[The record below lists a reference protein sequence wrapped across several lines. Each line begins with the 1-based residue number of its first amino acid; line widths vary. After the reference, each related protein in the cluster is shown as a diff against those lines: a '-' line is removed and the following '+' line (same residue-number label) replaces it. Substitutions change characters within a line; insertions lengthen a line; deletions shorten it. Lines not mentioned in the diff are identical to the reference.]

1 MESRPRLRV
10 LSDDQIYAIHQA
22 AMEILWNT
30 GVLVKAP
37 TARELLRRAGAA
49 VDEQTMICRIPSF
62 IVEEALR
69 RAPSSFTVYA
79 RKPEASVRVST
90 CSLHYEPMIGRLNC
104 FDFTQA
110 EGAGPGSAGAAGSAG
125 AGTARRTTLRDVGEL
140 VRLADALPGY
150 HLLHSGAI
158 MPQIDGVPIRA
169 THVHGYLESV
179 RNSSKPIKAT
189 SRERI
194 MAEDCL
200 RMVAAVA
207 GGEEELRRKPYT
219 FTTDNPVAPL
229 HHDRDQMEGA
239 LEFARWGLPID
250 VTSEPQAGATSPVTL
265 AGLLAQQTADV
276 VSGITIIQLANPGN
290 PVWYGTCGSI
300 MDMRVGRIAIG
311 AVEMGL
317 INVASAQIAHFYDIP
332 CRGTASATDSKLLD
346 FQAGY
351 EKTQTLTMAALGGV
365 NKIFYPG
372 TMEGALTVSKE
383 GLVLDHEIIEGVY
396 RTLEGVRVD
405 EATLATGIVAQV
417 GPGGHF
423 LKQRHTMQF
432 VQSEHFLPKLASRQ
446 TRERW
451 MDGGAK
457 TMVDRAREEVLRILA
472 EHRVEP
478 LPPEVE
484 AELERIVREVEAR
497 EAGRA
502 KSE

>member
-1 MESRPRLRV
+1 V
-10 LSDDQIYAIHQA
+10 LSDEQIGQIHQA
-22 AMEILWNT
+22 ALDILRTT

-37 TARELLRRAGAA
+37 AARELLRKAGAR
-49 VDEQTMICRIPSF
+49 VDGESMICRLPADM
-62 IVEEALR
+62 VEEALK
-69 RAPSSFTVYA
+69 RAPAQFTVHA
-79 RKPEASVRVST
+79 RNPKHDVQVST
-90 CSLHYEPMIGRLNC
+90 ERLHYEPMIGRLNC
-104 FDFTQA
+104 FDY
-110 EGAGPGSAGAAGSAG
+110 ES
-125 AGTARRTTLRDVGEL
+125 GTTHRTTLSDVGEL
-140 VRLADALPGY
+140 VRLADALPNY

-158 MPQIDGVPIRA
+158 MPQIEGVPIRA
-169 THVHGYLESV
+169 THAYGYLESV

-189 SRERI
+189 SRERV

-200 RMVAAVA
+200 RMVAVIA
-207 GGEEELRRKPYT
+207 GGEAELKKKPFT
-219 FTTDNPVAPL
+219 FTTDNPVSPL

-239 LEFARWGLPID
+239 LEFARYGLPID

-317 INVASAQIAHFYDIP
+317 INAASAQLAHFYGIP
-332 CRGTASATDSKLLD
+332 CRGTAAATDSKLLD

-351 EKTQTLTMAALGGV
+351 EKTLVLALAALGGV

-383 GLVLDHEIIEGVY
+383 SLVLDDEIAAGVY
-396 RTLEGVRVD
+396 RLLSGVRVE
-405 EATLATGIVAQV
+405 EATLAVKVIDQV

-423 LKQRHTMQF
+423 LKQRHTLQYLTG
-432 VQSEHFLPKLASRQ
+432 EHFLPRLASRQ
-446 TRERW
+446 TREKW
-451 MDGGAK
+451 LEGGARS
-457 TMVDRAREEVLRILA
+457 MADRAHETVEKLLA
-472 EHRVEP
+472 EHKPEP
-478 LPPEVE
+478 LPASAE

-497 EAGRA
+497 EAKRG
-502 KSE
+502 

>member
-1 MESRPRLRV
+1 MTFQPQLRV
-10 LSDDQIYAIHQA
+10 LSEEQINEIHNTA
-22 AMEILWNT
+22 LAILWDT
-30 GVLVKAP
+30 GVQVKAP
-37 TARELLRRAGAA
+37 PALELLRKAGAG
-49 VDEQTMICRIPSF
+49 VDEDTMICRIPASV
-62 IVEEALR
+62 VEQALR
-69 RAPSSFTVYA
+69 QAPSSFTIYA
-79 RKPEASVRVST
+79 RNPTFNVEVST
-90 CSLHYEPMIGRLNC
+90 EALHIEPMIGRLNC
-104 FDFTQA
+104 FDYDSGKTH
-110 EGAGPGSAGAAGSAG
+110 
-125 AGTARRTTLRDVGEL
+125 RTTLQDVADL
-140 VRLADALPGY
+140 VRLADALPCY

-158 MPQIDGVPIRA
+158 MPQIEGVAIRA
-169 THVHGYLESV
+169 THVYGYLESV

-189 SRERI
+189 SRERL

-200 RMVAAVA
+200 RMVAVIA
-207 GGEEELRRKPYT
+207 GGEAALRKKPYT

-229 HHDRDQMEGA
+229 LHDREQMEGA
-239 LEFARWGLPID
+239 LQYARYGQPID

-276 VSGITIIQLANPGN
+276 ISGITIIQLANPGN

-317 INVASAQIAHFYDIP
+317 INVASAQIAHSYGIP

-351 EKTQTLTMAALGGV
+351 EKTLVLTMAALGGV

-383 GLVLDHEIIEGVY
+383 GLVLDSEIIDSVY
-396 RTLEGVRVD
+396 RVLQGVDVN
-405 EATLATGIVAQV
+405 ELTLAKEVIAEV

-432 VQSEHFLPKLASRQ
+432 LQAEHFLPLLADRQ

-451 MDGGAK
+451 EQAGSRNMA
-457 TMVDRAREEVLRILA
+457 DRAHDRVEKLLA
-472 EHRVEP
+472 EHQVEA
-478 LPPEVE
+478 LPADTE
-484 AELERIVREVEAR
+484 AELERIVREVEQR
-497 EAGRA
+497 E
-502 KSE
+502 SERR

>member
-1 MESRPRLRV
+1 MSFRPQLKV
-10 LSDDQIYAIHQA
+10 LSEEQVYAIHQA
-22 AMEILWNT
+22 ALEILWNT

-37 TARELLRRAGAA
+37 VARDLLRRAGAV
-49 VDEQTMICRIPSF
+49 VDEETMICRIPGYV
-62 IVEEALR
+62 VEEALA

-79 RKPEASVRVST
+79 RNPANDVHVTTR
-90 CSLHYEPMIGRLNC
+90 SLHYEPMIGRLNC
-104 FDFTQA
+104 YDYAT
-110 EGAGPGSAGAAGSAG
+110 
-125 AGTARRTTLRDVGEL
+125 GTTHRTTLEDVGHL
-140 VRLADALPGY
+140 VKLADALPHY

-169 THVHGYLESV
+169 THVYGYLESV
-179 RNSSKPIKAT
+179 RNSSKVIKAT

-200 RMVAAVA
+200 RMVAVIA
-207 GGEEELRRKPYT
+207 GGEDELRRKPFT

-239 LEFARWGLPID
+239 LEFAKYGLPID
-250 VTSEPQAGATSPVTL
+250 VTSEPQAGATAPVTL

-276 VSGITIIQLANPGN
+276 ISGITIIQLANPGN

-346 FQAGY
+346 IQAGY
-351 EKTQTLTMAALGGV
+351 EKATVLTMAALGGV

-383 GLVLDHEIIEGVY
+383 SLVIDDEIVGGVY
-396 RTLEGVRVD
+396 RLLEGVDVN
-405 EATLATGIVAQV
+405 EMTLALHVIDRV

-423 LKQRHTMQF
+423 LSQRHTMQF
-432 VQSEHFLPKLASRQ
+432 LKQEQFMPPLGDRQ
-446 TRERW
+446 TREKW
-451 MDGGAK
+451 AEAGSKGVA
-457 TMVDRAREEVLRILA
+457 DRARERVEQILA
-472 EHRVEP
+472 EHQVDP
-478 LPPEVE
+478 LDANVE
-484 AELERIVREVEAR
+484 AELERIVREVELR
-497 EAGRA
+497 NQVFRKKPGF
-502 KSE
+502 SL

>member
-1 MESRPRLRV
+1 LNFQPQLKILSEEQIHEIHRTALSILR
-10 LSDDQIYAIHQA
+10 D
-22 AMEILWNT
+22 T
-30 GVLVKAP
+30 GVQVKAP
-37 TARELLRRAGAA
+37 RALELLRQAGAE
-49 VDEQTMICRIPSF
+49 VDEQTMICRIPSPV
-62 IVEEALR
+62 VEEALR
-69 RAPSSFTVYA
+69 QAPSSFTIYA
-79 RKPEASVRVST
+79 RSPKHNVEVST
-90 CSLHYEPMIGRLNC
+90 EALHIEPMIGRLNC
-104 FDFTQA
+104 FESRSGQTH
-110 EGAGPGSAGAAGSAG
+110 
-125 AGTARRTTLRDVGEL
+125 RTTLEDVADL
-140 VRLADALPGY
+140 VKLADALPCY

-158 MPQIDGVPIRA
+158 MPQIEGVPIRA
-169 THVHGYLESV
+169 THVYGYRESV
-179 RNSSKPIKAT
+179 RNSTKPIKAT

-200 RMVAAVA
+200 RMVAVIA
-207 GGEEELRRKPYT
+207 GGEETLRKKPYT

-229 HHDRDQMEGA
+229 LHDKEQVEGA
-239 LEFARWGLPID
+239 LEYARYGLPID

-276 VSGITIIQLANPGN
+276 ISGITIIQLANPGN

-317 INVASAQIAHFYDIP
+317 INVASAQIAHSYGIP

-351 EKTQTLTMAALGGV
+351 EKTLVLTMAALGGV

-383 GLVLDHEIIEGVY
+383 GLVLDGEIIDSIYRVLRGVQVEE
-396 RTLEGVRVD
+396 L
-405 EATLATGIVAQV
+405 TLAKEVIHSV

-432 VQSEHFLPKLASRQ
+432 LQAEHFLPLLANRQ

-451 MDGGAK
+451 EQGGSRS
-457 TMVDRAREEVLRILA
+457 MVEQAQKRVEQLLA
-472 EHRVEP
+472 EHAVEP
-478 LPPEVE
+478 LPASME
-484 AELERIVREVEAR
+484 AELERIIRDVEKR
-497 EAGRA
+497 EAKGG
-502 KSE
+502 

>member
-1 MESRPRLRV
+1 VEFTPELKV

-37 TARELLRRAGAA
+37 EARKLLRDAGAV
-49 VDEQTMICRIPSF
+49 VDEESLVCRIPSW

-69 RAPSSFTVYA
+69 RAPSRFTVHA
-79 RKPEASVRVST
+79 RNPASSVRVST
-90 CSLHYEPMIGRLNC
+90 RSLHYEPMIGRLNC
-104 FDFTQA
+104 FDY
-110 EGAGPGSAGAAGSAG
+110 ESGS
-125 AGTARRTTLRDVGEL
+125 THRTTLEDVGEL

-158 MPQIDGVPIRA
+158 MPQIEGVPIRA
-169 THVHGYLESV
+169 THVYGYLESA

-189 SRERI
+189 SRERV

-207 GGEEELRRKPYT
+207 GGEDELRRKPFT

-250 VTSEPQAGATSPVTL
+250 VTSEPQAGATAPVTL

-276 VSGITIIQLANPGN
+276 TSGITILQLANPGN

-317 INVASAQIAHFYDIP
+317 INVASAQIAHFYDVP

-351 EKTQTLTMAALGGV
+351 EKSVVLTMAALGGV

-383 GLVLDHEIIEGVY
+383 GLVLDHEIIEGIY
-396 RTLEGVRVD
+396 RTLDGVRVD
-405 EATLATGIVAQV
+405 EATLATGIVDAV

-423 LKQRHTMQF
+423 LKQRHTLQF
-432 VQSEHFLPKLASRQ
+432 VKQEAFLPRLADRQ
-446 TRERW
+446 TREKW
-451 MDGGAK
+451 VDGGSRPMAE
-457 TMVDRAREEVLRILA
+457 RAREEVRRILA
-472 EHRVEP
+472 EHKVEP
-478 LPPEVE
+478 LPRGVE

-497 EAGRA
+497 EAGRDR
-502 KSE
+502 

>member
-1 MESRPRLRV
+1 MNFRPELKV
-10 LSDDQIYAIHQA
+10 LSDEQIYAIHQA
-22 AMEILWNT
+22 ALEILWHT

-37 TARELLRRAGAA
+37 VARDLLRQAGAV
-49 VDEQTMICRIPSF
+49 VDGETMICHIPGYV
-62 IVEEALR
+62 VEEALA

-79 RKPEASVRVST
+79 RNPANDVHVTTR
-90 CSLHYEPMIGRLNC
+90 SLHYEPMIGRLNC
-104 FDFTQA
+104 YDYAT
-110 EGAGPGSAGAAGSAG
+110 
-125 AGTARRTTLRDVGEL
+125 GTTHRTTLEDVGHL
-140 VRLADALPGY
+140 VKLADALPHY

-169 THVHGYLESV
+169 THVYGYLASV
-179 RNSSKPIKAT
+179 RNSSKVVKAT

-200 RMVAAVA
+200 RMVAAIA
-207 GGEEELRRKPYT
+207 GGEDELRRKPFT

-239 LEFARWGLPID
+239 LEFAKYGLPID
-250 VTSEPQAGATSPVTL
+250 VTSEPQAGATAPVTM

-276 VSGITIIQLANPGN
+276 ISGITIIQLANPGN

-346 FQAGY
+346 IQAGY
-351 EKTQTLTMAALGGV
+351 EKALVLTMAALGGV

-372 TMEGALTVSKE
+372 TMEGALTISKE
-383 GLVLDHEIIEGVY
+383 SLVIDDEIIGGLY
-396 RTLEGVRVD
+396 RVLEGVDVN
-405 EATLATGIVAQV
+405 EMTLALNVIDAV

-423 LKQRHTMQF
+423 LNQRHTMQF
-432 VQSEHFLPKLASRQ
+432 LEREQFIPPLGDRQ

-451 MDGGAK
+451 
-457 TMVDRAREEVLRILA
+457 EEAGSKGVADHAHERVERILA
-472 EHRVEP
+472 EHQVDP
-478 LPPEVE
+478 LDADVE
-484 AELERIVREVEAR
+484 AELEHIVREVEER
-497 EAGRA
+497 ET
-502 KSE
+502 

>member
-1 MESRPRLRV
+1 MTVVPRLSV
-10 LSDDQIYAIHQA
+10 LSEEQIRRIHQA
-22 AMEILWNT
+22 ALDILWKT

-37 TARELLRRAGAA
+37 SARALLRQAGAA
-49 VDEQTMICRIPSF
+49 VDEDSMICRLPADL
-62 IVEEALR
+62 VETALKK
-69 RAPSSFTVYA
+69 APGEFTVHA
-79 RKPEASVRVST
+79 RNPKNDVRVST
-90 CSLHYEPMIGRLNC
+90 GALHYEPMIGRLNC
-104 FDFTQA
+104 YDYAT
-110 EGAGPGSAGAAGSAG
+110 G
-125 AGTARRTTLRDVGEL
+125 RTHRTGLRDVGEL
-140 VRLADALPGY
+140 VKLADALPNY

-158 MPQIDGVPIRA
+158 MPQIEGVPIRA
-169 THVHGYLESV
+169 THVYGYLESV
-179 RNSSKPIKAT
+179 RNSSKPVKAT

-200 RMVAAVA
+200 RMVAVIA
-207 GGEEELRRKPYT
+207 GGEAELKKKAFT

-276 VSGITIIQLANPGN
+276 VSGIAIIQLANPGN
-290 PVWYGTCGSI
+290 PVWYGTCGSV

-317 INVASAQIAHFYDIP
+317 INAASAQMAHFYGIP
-332 CRGTASATDSKLLD
+332 CRGTASATDSKTLD

-351 EKTQTLTMAALGGV
+351 EKALILAMAALGGV

-383 GLVLDHEIIEGVY
+383 SLVLDDEIAAAVY
-396 RTLEGVRVD
+396 RILEGIRVE
-405 EATLATGIVAQV
+405 EATLAVEVVNQV

-423 LKQRHTMQF
+423 LKQRHTMQYLTG
-432 VQSEHFLPKLASRQ
+432 EHFLPRLADRQ
-446 TRERW
+446 TREKW
-451 MDGGAK
+451 LEGGGKSMADK
-457 TMVDRAREEVLRILA
+457 AHETVEKLLA
-472 EHRVEP
+472 GHKPDP
-478 LPPEVE
+478 LPAAAE

-497 EAGRA
+497 EATRG
-502 KSE
+502 